1 MNISVD
7 YAEKDGE
14 VVVTTLCDRKPV
26 TRVRYCKDSD
36 AVLTDVFSPN
46 DSKKPMEG
54 YVYLRKVGLSKNVKY
69 PSK

>member
-1 MNISVD
+1 MNISVE
-7 YAEKDGE
+7 YAEKDG
-14 VVVTTLCDRKPV
+14 VTTVTILCDRKPV
-26 TRVRYCKDSD
+26 TRVKYNKDSD
-36 AVLTDVFSPN
+36 AVLTDVFSSN